1 MDHMLYVAMNGATQT
16 MLAEAAND
24 NNLANADTIGF
35 RSDLE
40 AFRAMPV
47 YGPGY
52 PTRVY
57 AMQERAGVNF
67 KPGVITSTG
76 RPLDVAIN
84 GNGFIA
90 VQAPNGSEAY
100 TRAGNLQ
107 ISANGI
113 LTTGAGYPV
122 IGNSGPIAIPPSQK
136 IEIGS
141 DGTISVLPL
150 GETPEAM
157 AIVDRIKLVNPPV
170 DSLEKGSDGLIQMQN
185 GGSAPADANVHLV
198 TGSIESSNVNVV
210 DAMVNMVAL
219 ARQFEMQ
226 VKMMHTTQQD
236 DTSAAQLMLLR

>member
-1 MDHMLYVAMNGATQT
+1 MDHMLYVAMSGASQT

-35 RSDLE
+35 RADIE
-40 AFRAMPV
+40 ASRSMPV

-52 PTRVY
+52 PTQVY
-57 AMQERAGVNF
+57 AMQERAGVDF
-67 KPGVITSTG
+67 KPGIIQSTG

-84 GNGFIA
+84 GSGFIA
-90 VQAPNGSEAY
+90 VQAPDGSEAY

-107 ISANGI
+107 VTANGI

-136 IEIGS
+136 ITIGS
-141 DGTISVLPL
+141 DGTISVLPA

-157 AIVDRIKLVNPPV
+157 AVIDRIKLVDPPV
-170 DSLEKGSDGLIQMQN
+170 GSLMKGSDGLIRMQN
-185 GGSAPADANVHLV
+185 GSSAPADANVKLV

-210 DAMVNMVAL
+210 DAMVNMISL
-219 ARQFEMQ
+219 ARKFEMQ
-226 VKMMHTTQQD
+226 IKMMHTTQQD
-236 DTSAAQLMLLR
+236 DTSAAQLMIL

>member
-1 MDHMLYVAMNGATQT
+1 MDHMLYVAMNGASQT
-16 MLAEAAND
+16 MLAESAND
-24 NNLANADTIGF
+24 NNLANADTVGF
-35 RSDLE
+35 LGDLE
-40 AFRAMPV
+40 AFRSMPV

-57 AMQERAGVNF
+57 AMQERAGVDF
-67 KPGVITSTG
+67 KPGIIRSTG

-90 VQAPNGSEAY
+90 VQAPDGSEAY

-107 ISANGI
+107 ISANGM

-136 IEIGS
+136 ITIGS
-141 DGTISVLPL
+141 DGTISVLPT
-150 GETPEAM
+150 GETPD
-157 AIVDRIKLVNPPV
+157 AIAVIDRIKLVDPPV
-170 DSLEKGSDGLIQMQN
+170 GSLVKGSDGLIRLQN

-210 DAMVNMVAL
+210 DAMVNMIAL

-226 VKMMHTTQQD
+226 VKMMHATKQND
-236 DTSAAQLMLLR
+236 SSAAQLMTL

>member
-1 MDHMLYVAMNGATQT
+1 MDHMLYVAMSGASQT

-35 RSDLE
+35 RADIE
-40 AFRAMPV
+40 ASRSMPV

-57 AMQERAGVNF
+57 AMQERAGVDF
-67 KPGVITSTG
+67 KPGIIQSTG

-84 GNGFIA
+84 GSGFIA
-90 VQAPNGSEAY
+90 VQAPDGSEAY

-107 ISANGI
+107 VTANGI

-136 IEIGS
+136 ITIGS
-141 DGTISVLPL
+141 DGTISVLPA

-157 AIVDRIKLVNPPV
+157 AVIDRIKLVDPPV
-170 DSLEKGSDGLIQMQN
+170 GSLIKGSDGLIRMQN
-185 GGSAPADANVHLV
+185 GSSAPADANVKLV

-210 DAMVNMVAL
+210 DAMVNMISL
-219 ARQFEMQ
+219 ARKFEMQ
-226 VKMMHTTQQD
+226 IKMMHTTQQD
-236 DTSAAQLMLLR
+236 DTSAAQLMIL

>member
-40 AFRAMPV
+40 AFRAMPA

-90 VQAPNGSEAY
+90 VQAPDGSEAY

-107 ISANGI
+107 ISANGM

-150 GETPEAM
+150 GESPEAM

-170 DSLEKGSDGLIQMQN
+170 DSLAKGSDGLIQMQS
-185 GGSAPADANVHLV
+185 GDSAPADANVHLV

-210 DAMVNMVAL
+210 DAMVNMIAL

-236 DTSAAQLMLLR
+236 DTSAAQLMLLQ